1 MKKYISLFVLALM
14 FICCEDVVNVD
25 LETAAPKL
33 VIDANILWNKGT
45 VGNEQTIKLSTTTG
59 YYSSETPK
67 VSVVGGSSVCGSCP
81 VCGNST
87 QFW

>member
-14 FICCEDVVNVD
+14 FISCEDVVNVD

-59 YYSSETPK
+59 YYNTETPK
-67 VSVVGGSSVCGSCP
+67 VSGATVYIT
-81 VCGNST
+81 NST
-87 QFW
+87 N